1 MSNSIKIKMS
11 LAKSTKG
18 THVYKC
24 DDSDAAISSLY
35 IKKESLNKTPPETII
50 VVVVEE

>member
-1 MSNSIKIKMS
+1 MSNDVKLTMS

-18 THVYKC
+18 THVYKN
-24 DDSDAAISSLY
+24 DETGAAISSLY
-35 IKKESLNKTPPETII
+35 IKKEAFNKTPPKTIL

>member
-1 MSNSIKIKMS
+1 MSKGIKLKMS

-18 THVYKC
+18 THVYKN
-24 DDSDAAISSLY
+24 DEKDAAISSLY
-35 IKKESLNKTPPETII
+35 IKKSGLDKTPPETIV

>member
-1 MSNSIKIKMS
+1 MSIKIKMS

-24 DDSDAAISSLY
+24 DDSNAAISSLY
-35 IKKESLNKTPPETII
+35 IKKESLNKIPPKTIT
-50 VVVVEE
+50 VTVEE